1 MFEENDFDTLM
12 ERMLENVSDE
22 LDKRE
27 GSVIYDAIAPAALEL
42 ANMYVALDVVMDE
55 VFADT
60 ASYYY
65 LIKRAAERGIYPK
78 EETNAECELLV
89 VPSDTQI
96 AVNDRF
102 ALGEFNYTVASVIDA
117 TQGLYRLICETAGSA
132 GNQQLGGLIPLETK
146 ENLNDMESATLTRIL
161 IPGED
166 EEDVEVFRE
175 RYFSSFNHIAFG
187 GNKADYKEKI
197 NDIAG
202 VGGCKV
208 IRAWSG
214 GCKPADM
221 IPGENVTSWY
231 ESQSESTLGKDV
243 YSWLKNV
250 YGAAKEKLLTTGG
263 TVKVIIIT
271 SEFSVPSDVL
281 VNTVQTALDPEI
293 SGEGDGIAP
302 IDHVVNVKGV
312 QGHRIDI
319 LLNLVYKEGFTYTG
333 LESNIKDSI
342 DAYFSELAKT
352 WSETENLTVRLSQ
365 IESRMLMIDGILDV
379 EEVKLN
385 GSSENII
392 LEYDEIPIRGDVN
405 I

>member
-1 MFEENDFDTLM
+1 
-12 ERMLENVSDE
+12 
-22 LDKRE
+22 
-27 GSVIYDAIAPAALEL
+27 
-42 ANMYVALDVVMDE
+42 
-55 VFADT
+55 
-60 ASYYY
+60 
-65 LIKRAAERGIYPK
+65 
-78 EETNAECELLV
+78 
-89 VPSDTQI
+89 
-96 AVNDRF
+96 
-102 ALGEFNYTVASVIDA
+102 
-117 TQGLYRLICETAGSA
+117 
-132 GNQQLGGLIPLETK
+132 
-146 ENLNDMESATLTRIL
+146 
-161 IPGED
+161 
-166 EEDVEVFRE
+166 
-175 RYFSSFNHIAFG
+175 
-187 GNKADYKEKI
+187 
-197 NDIAG
+197 
-202 VGGCKV
+202 
-208 IRAWSG
+208 
-214 GCKPADM
+214 M

-250 YGAAKEKLLTTGG
+250 YGAAKEKLLTIGG
-263 TVKVIIIT
+263 TVKIIIIT

-302 IDHVVNVKGV
+302 IGHVVNVKGV

>member
-1 MFEENDFDTLM
+1 
-12 ERMLENVSDE
+12 
-22 LDKRE
+22 
-27 GSVIYDAIAPAALEL
+27 
-42 ANMYVALDVVMDE
+42 MD
-55 VFADT
+55 
-60 ASYYY
+60 
-65 LIKRAAERGIYPK
+65 
-78 EETNAECELLV
+78 
-89 VPSDTQI
+89 
-96 AVNDRF
+96 
-102 ALGEFNYTVASVIDA
+102 
-117 TQGLYRLICETAGSA
+117 
-132 GNQQLGGLIPLETK
+132 
-146 ENLNDMESATLTRIL
+146 
-161 IPGED
+161 
-166 EEDVEVFRE
+166 
-175 RYFSSFNHIAFG
+175 
-187 GNKADYKEKI
+187 
-197 NDIAG
+197 G
-202 VGGCKV
+202 VGGCIV
-208 IRAWSG
+208 IMAWSG
-214 GCKPADM
+214 GCKPAYM

-250 YGAAKEKLLTTGG
+250 YGAAKEKLLTIGG

-302 IDHVVNVKGV
+302 IGHVVNVKGV